1 MKENRILNLILAF
14 CTFLPVIA
22 QNSEHKLAFD
32 NYHRYYDKTEH
43 IQDSKKEK
51 AIKDYR
57 AFYSEH
63 NYRGH
68 SLPRNLNVA
77 DILSN
82 WQDDGTFA
90 DLAES
95 ESEIMMSKNQDKI
108 GLFLT
113 DAFNRIWKIA
123 EEFRADRMGL
133 SLDKSVFQKCQKA
146 VLHYG
151 NLEVSRSNRVH
162 RFHASCFAIP
172 TAAVNI
178 YFCFLKQM
186 DAVESGKNKD
196 EQLVSFCD
204 MLKVLGLQAWTQ
216 PLRNDDTDKNVV
228 QVERFRNHVWWVG
241 GNALAY
247 RSLLPVAVMYK
258 SVPMIE
264 VLSEVAQKGIGST
277 SQNTY
282 KGAFWTEGCTADGA
296 GWGHGMQC
304 LVWGYPIDGNF
315 YALDLLTAFKN
326 TPWERKLSKEN
337 VETLFNFIQG
347 SSWFYYKGYTLP
359 YLDRSTAQYNPDKK
373 DIRSLLMAKKLLKD
387 WSGSFTK
394 KQQEELQRFQ
404 KESEKYIQSMNGYD
418 NGLYS
423 GTRWFFNNDKL
434 IKKND
439 NFHVFVNMASV
450 RCDGLESAI
459 NFADEYNFYPTD
471 GMMLFQRRG
480 DEYAKVIGAWDVTA
494 TPGVTAR
501 EGMEKLTPVTNWR
514 GYCSKYNFAGAA
526 TSGGVNAVAGYLF
539 EKMNASDKEGVNDK
553 GNAIGKNE
561 VLYGV
566 KAYKSYFMLGDYTLA
581 LGAGITNLTLEKEG
595 AIRTTI
601 DQTLHENQIVA
612 MQNGKQ
618 VPVGKGIW
626 SFFVGGKPVWVV
638 QQGKFAYTI
647 LPEYTRN
654 ASFRYDTKKTEWI
667 KRNGSNKNKK
677 DLPEQVDI
685 LHLWIDH
692 SQTPLNDT
700 YGYVV
705 YAGNGVPDTELP
717 FKVLRN
723 DTIVQAVNSRDGNV
737 LEAVFYQS
745 EEKLKVNDR
754 EDIAVSAPCV
764 LLIEKEGASKKIS
777 VTDATMNGNLKE
789 IVITYNGKKIP
800 VAMPQGAF
808 CGKTVTV
815 NI

>member
-1 MKENRILNLILAF
+1 MKGKRILSIIIAF
-14 CTFLPVIA
+14 CAVLSIPA
-22 QNSEHKLAFD
+22 QNAEKKLAFD
-32 NYHRYYDKTEH
+32 NYHRYYEEAKSVK
-43 IQDSKKEK
+43 DSKKEK

-57 AFYSEH
+57 TYYSEH
-63 NYRGH
+63 SYRAH
-68 SLPRNLNVA
+68 SLPRDMQVS
-77 DILSN
+77 DVLSH
-82 WQDDGTFA
+82 WKDDGTFA
-90 DLAES
+90 DFS
-95 ESEIMMSKNQDKI
+95 ENENKIMTSGNQEKI
-108 GLFLT
+108 NLVLT

-123 EEFRADRMGL
+123 EEFRADRMGI
-133 SLDKSVFQKCQKA
+133 SLDKDVFLKCQKA
-146 VLHYG
+146 ILYYG
-151 NLEVSRSNRVH
+151 NLEVNRSNRVH

-196 EQLVSFCD
+196 EQLIAFCD

-228 QVERFRNHVWWVG
+228 QIERFRNHVWWVG

-258 SVPMIE
+258 SIPMIE
-264 VLSEVAQKGIGST
+264 VLGEVAQKGIGYT

-282 KGAFWTEGCTADGA
+282 KDAFWTEGCTADGA

-304 LVWGYPIDGNF
+304 LIWGYPIDGNLN
-315 YALDLLTAFKN
+315 ALDLLTVFKN

-359 YLDRSTAQYNPDKK
+359 YLDRTTAQYNPDKK
-373 DIRSLLMAKKLLKD
+373 DIRTLSMAKKLLKD
-387 WSGSFTK
+387 WGDSFTS
-394 KQQEELQRFQ
+394 KQREELQRFQ
-404 KESEKYIQSMNGYD
+404 KDSEKNIQSMNGYSD
-418 NGLYS
+418 GLYN

-439 NFHVFVNMASV
+439 DFHVFVNMASV

-471 GMMLFQRRG
+471 GMMLFQKRG
-480 DEYAKVIGAWDVTA
+480 NEYAKVIGAWDVTA

-501 EGMEKLTPVTNWR
+501 EGMNRLTPVTNWR

-526 TSGGVNAVAGYLF
+526 TSGGTNAVAGYLF
-539 EKMNASDKEGVNDK
+539 EKMNASEKEGVNDK

-566 KAYKSYFMLGDYTLA
+566 RAYKSYFMLGDYTLA
-581 LGAGITNLTLEKEG
+581 LGAGVTNLTPKSEG
-595 AIRTTI
+595 VIRTTI

-612 MQNGKQ
+612 MQDGKQ
-618 VPVGKGIW
+618 IPVGKGTW
-626 SFFVGGKPVWVV
+626 SFFVGGKPVWVM
-638 QQGKFAYTI
+638 QQGKFAYTV

-654 ASFRYDTKKTEWI
+654 ASFAYETKKTEWG

-692 SQTPLNDT
+692 SQTPVNDT

-705 YAGNGVPDTELP
+705 YAGSGVPAGEFP
-717 FKVLRN
+717 FEVLRN
-723 DTIVQAVNSRDGNV
+723 DTLVQAVSSKDRNV

-745 EEKLKVNDR
+745 GEKLRVDGAG
-754 EDIAVSAPCV
+754 DITVSEPCV
-764 LLIEKEGASKKIS
+764 LLIEKNEANKKIS
-777 VTDATMNGNLKE
+777 VTDATMNQNLKE
-789 IVITYNGKKIP
+789 LIITYDGKKIP

-808 CGKTVTV
+808 CGKSVT
-815 NI
+815 ITI